1 MTRLPN
7 FGNSSDFPHYSTTP
21 SVARGQQALDMM
33 MVAVGKAYESNPKL
47 IFKSFE
53 KGGTFSGLDLS
64 NAEKIEIVKDVCQV
78 HKLSDRCMNKVNTL
92 CVAKFGGS
100 I

>member
-7 FGNSSDFPHYSTTP
+7 FSNSSDFSHYSTTP

-33 MVAVGKAYESNPKL
+33 MVAVGKAFESNPNL

-64 NAEKIEIVKDVCQV
+64 NAEKIAIVKEICQA
-78 HKLSDRCMNKVNTL
+78 HGLSDRCMTKVNSL
-92 CVAKFGGS
+92 SIAKFGGG